1 MHLRWGTIKNSVTH
15 PYFFPPF
22 PDFINRNG
30 KTNAVSLI
38 NTLFRTLLGV
48 IKIGTGVLFAGGWT
62 GEKQRGWWEPPSGG
76 SGIKGNWSSLCFL
89 FPPEMPGRREINS
102 SPSLLPEPSLS
113 PFSHI
118 LPLPCQRSLM
128 VCASVPASRSLYP
141 ACWLQ
146 TPHVFI
152 YHEADPGWMLLE
164 KCPLFKMSLPL
175 NRPCIIL
182 TGVLSEAPE
191 WRGWMEGCHSSW
203 LCCPGWVSE
212 SVSEWVSEWVTNTLP
227 MTGDTTWR
235 RSRLHLSEAS
245 R

>member
-62 GEKQRGWWEPPSGG
+62 GEEQRGWWEPPSGG

-89 FPPEMPGRREINS
+89 FPPEVPGRREINS

-118 LPLPCQRSLM
+118 LPLPRQRSLI
-128 VCASVPASRSLYP
+128 CAGVSVIVSCL
-141 ACWLQ
+141 L
-146 TPHVFI
+146 TPDATRV
-152 YHEADPGWMLLE
+152 YLSWGWPRMNAPGKVSTIQNVTSPQQAVHYIDRRTFRGPWMTRMDGGLPQQLALL
-164 KCPLFKMSLPL
+164 P
-175 NRPCIIL
+175 
-182 TGVLSEAPE
+182 GLSE
-191 WRGWMEGCHSSW
+191 
-203 LCCPGWVSE
+203 WVSE
-212 SVSEWVSEWVTNTLP
+212 WMSEWVTNTLP

-235 RSRLHLSEAS
+235 RSQLHLSEAS